1 MVLQSEG
8 FSCKRTKFH
17 TLAASNSR
25 NRQTSWLYYYLLMPH
40 IRVLLL
46 QPIHWRCMCDSPRL
60 GCAQRIT
67 PIYMCHEQAI
77 IQWSRRVISIVAC
90 CHGVKLCTLAAQ
102 AFRSQKMVLWPGC
115 EGRARCSLHKKN
127 VRSVR
132 FVVKRRGCCCNLSIG
147 VALNVRFTTKRMCA
161 KNNIRKFV
169 ARTSNNRVI
178 ATHYLYCYLLP
189 QSEALRTCR
198 SSSRMATTSCT
209 KVTSKIACGLCSA
222 LPFSVFFSYP
232 VRPSPSDLVR
242 DTVGNELHVRRV
254 GDLHMREGLLLHAE
268 LHHLYY
274 DVPL

>member
-198 SSSRMATTSCT
+198 LDFHRLST
-209 KVTSKIACGLCSA
+209 
-222 LPFSVFFSYP
+222 
-232 VRPSPSDLVR
+232 
-242 DTVGNELHVRRV
+242 
-254 GDLHMREGLLLHAE
+254 LLLAHFSTWRHTDQVASTIAKCGICAM
-268 LHHLYY
+268 HDKIFDIHIKRTW
-274 DVPL
+274 DWIIPIINSSFF